1 MVVGTAAYLSPEQA
15 QGLAADARSD
25 IYSLGCVL
33 YEAVTGRRPFEG
45 ESSVTV
51 ALQHVNAD
59 PPAPSSLVGDLP
71 AELDTIVARAMAKD
85 PAQRYASAADL
96 AEDLERLGRGVSV
109 TAGSADGAPTLAMA
123 ATDATAVHPG
133 PRVGATESQPWRR
146 DASRAAGWLLVA
158 LALVA
163 AVAALAVVGN
173 LFDSNGEG
181 TEPQGDTDG
190 VPETT
195 PEATTPDEAT
205 TTPADVTT
213 TTPATGPAA
222 DLAAVDLAVAAVGAE
237 ADRAL
242 AGGEIDQS
250 ARDNLANKA
259 ADAGDK
265 ARDGDGDAL
274 DQVESLRADLNA
286 LRDDGDLTQP
296 TFNRLRRAVDD
307 LETAIIA
314 VL

>member
-1 MVVGTAAYLSPEQA
+1 
-15 QGLAADARSD
+15 
-25 IYSLGCVL
+25 
-33 YEAVTGRRPFEG
+33 
-45 ESSVTV
+45 
-51 ALQHVNAD
+51 
-59 PPAPSSLVGDLP
+59 
-71 AELDTIVARAMAKD
+71 
-85 PAQRYASAADL
+85 
-96 AEDLERLGRGVSV
+96 
-109 TAGSADGAPTLAMA
+109 MA